1 MHIPNASSESV
12 VSCLEA
18 QLYTEVASWDKN
30 GCPSVYPYI
39 YILPLVSVLAQ
50 NSTEM
55 QRFTSAVKRE
65 ALRLDRIKNADL
77 SGRLNHRGW
86 GVGLF
91 VNASV
96 AVY

>member
-1 MHIPNASSESV
+1 M
-12 VSCLEA
+12 
-18 QLYTEVASWDKN
+18 
-30 GCPSVYPYI
+30 
-39 YILPLVSVLAQ
+39 SVLVYTLIITQ

-55 QRFTSAVKRE
+55 QRFTSAVKRG
-65 ALRLDRIKNADL
+65 ALRLDRKRNADL
-77 SGRLNHRGW
+77 NGRLNHRGW

>member
-1 MHIPNASSESV
+1 
-12 VSCLEA
+12 
-18 QLYTEVASWDKN
+18 
-30 GCPSVYPYI
+30 
-39 YILPLVSVLAQ
+39 
-50 NSTEM
+50 M

-65 ALRLDRIKNADL
+65 ALRLDRIRNADL

-96 AVY
+96 AVCQIMPLFLLSLYSGQPPLER

>member
-1 MHIPNASSESV
+1 MAALQFIYTYIVYHQ
-12 VSCLEA
+12 CLYLCI
-18 QLYTEVASWDKN
+18 QLIT
-30 GCPSVYPYI
+30 
-39 YILPLVSVLAQ
+39 Q

-65 ALRLDRIKNADL
+65 ALRLDRMRNVDL

-96 AVY
+96 GVY